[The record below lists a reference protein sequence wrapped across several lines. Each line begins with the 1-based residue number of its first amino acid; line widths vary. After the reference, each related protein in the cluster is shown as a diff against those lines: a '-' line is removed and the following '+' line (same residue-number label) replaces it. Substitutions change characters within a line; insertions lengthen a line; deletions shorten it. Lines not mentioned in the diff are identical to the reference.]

1 MSALRLS
8 DAAERLQAARIA
20 PRAERRRFRRLPI
33 TLSGRMLGPL
43 GAEIDC
49 RTEDISPG
57 DVRITTSAEINPDDR
72 VVIYLDKIGRISGT
86 VARVSGERE
95 YAIIFDM
102 SAYKREKLAEQLTI
116 MIAGAAAQDGDR
128 KIRTPRPHRDGKAEI
143 DVHIDGGG
151 IIIGEVVDFSL
162 VGMTIRTTQVP
173 PRLGAWVRVSNVD
186 GRIARFTEDGFAID
200 FESRIR

>member
-8 DAAERLQAARIA
+8 DAAQRLQTARIA

-33 TLSGRMLGPL
+33 TLSGRMIGPK

-57 DVRITTSAEINPDDR
+57 DVRITAATEIDTHER
-72 VVIYLDKIGRISGT
+72 VVIYLDKIGRVSGK
-86 VARVSGERE
+86 VARVSGDKE

-116 MIAGAAAQDGDR
+116 LIAGAAAEPNDR
-128 KIRTPRPHRDGKAEI
+128 RIREPQGKAEI
-143 DVHIDGGG
+143 EVHIDGGG
-151 IIIGEVVDFSL
+151 IVIGEVADFSL
-162 VGMTIRTTQVP
+162 VGMTIRTRQTP
-173 PRLGAWVRVSNVD
+173 PRIGAWVRVSNVD
-186 GRIARFTEDGFAID
+186 GRVARFTDDGFAID